1 LPPVSDK
8 PMVFYPRATLMLAGI
23 RDILIVSMEPVK

>member
-8 PMVFYPRATLMLAGI
+8 PMVCYPLATLMLAGI
-23 RDILIVSMEPVK
+23 RDILIISMEPVK